1 MKNILVPLLLSALF
15 WLPGKSFA
23 QTNAQNLKRYTLYAY
38 MKVAPGMEEEYLKM
52 EKVYKKIHAAAKKAG
67 KLETWSLAR
76 VMMPAGA
83 HTEYNYVA
91 RNVLLGDEQLSNY
104 MEGGYDASWMSGLTK
119 EEMDLV
125 NRTDNIRTMVKAEL
139 WSQVDGVFAPDMSD
153 AKLVVY
159 NYFSSP
165 EGKTRADHIRME
177 QDIWKPVHAARVHDG
192 KMKGWALLEMNLPS
206 GTSMPYNMITVDLYT
221 GMKQYLAPWF
231 DEYFQI
237 IHPGKNLDNLMAQTQ
252 AATTLIRGEVYMII
266 DRLE

>member
-1 MKNILVPLLLSALF
+1 MKNIIILLLSAF
-15 WLPGKSFA
+15 CCMPAKSFS
-23 QTNAQNLKRYTLYAY
+23 QTNAQNQTRYTLYAY
-38 MKVAPGMEEEYLKM
+38 MKVAPDMEDEYLKM
-52 EKVYKKIHAAAKKAG
+52 EKAYKKIHAAAKKAG

-76 VMMPAGA
+76 VVMPAGA

-91 RNVLLGDEQLSNY
+91 RNVLVGGEQLANY
-104 MEGGYDASWMSGLTK
+104 MEGGYDPNWMSGLSK
-119 EEMDLV
+119 EEIDLV
-125 NRTDNIRTMVKAEL
+125 NRTDKIRTMVKAEL

-153 AKLVVY
+153 TKLAVY

-165 EGKTRADHIRME
+165 EGKTRADHTKME

-192 KMKGWALLEMNLPS
+192 KMKGWALLEMNLPF

-231 DEYFQI
+231 DEYFKI
-237 IHPGKNLDNLMAQTQ
+237 IHPGKNLDNLMTQTQ
-252 AATTLIRGEVYMII
+252 AAATLTKGELHWII